1 MHLVKI
7 ILHRS
12 LLDRSTEH
20 LVGRQ
25 QKWQLWQDRVL
36 PGGTLD
42 HVCQLFVCQWMAD
55 VVQYSLLTS
64 VIISS
69 SLCGPVAAKTQ

>member
-1 MHLVKI
+1 MYFIFKQQKFANW
-7 ILHRS
+7 S
-12 LLDRSTEH
+12 LER

-42 HVCQLFVCQWMAD
+42 PVCQLFVCQWMRD
-55 VVQYSLLTS
+55 MVQYCQLTS
-64 VIISS
+64 IIISS
-69 SLCGPVAAKTQ
+69 SLCGVVAGKTQ